1 MLTPKGQQPPRPPD
15 ELRPWYYLKWFLIP
29 TFVLGWPT
37 LTPVSILWPL
47 WAVLIIRSP
56 WHNGIIPGGLAWAML
71 LTGAYG
77 IVQLIGDDPFTAMQV
92 LLPGVALTVVTQVL
106 WSKHKQTLPG
116 ASPTAVEDST
126 QDLSPDTSGEDS
138 PGSALGSASDEGATP
153 RFRRAGVR
161 RRRPRGRSPRSGRRS
176 PPS

>member
-1 MLTPKGQQPPRPPD
+1 MLTPKGQQPPPPPD
-15 ELRPWYYLKWFLIP
+15 ELRPWYYQKWFLIP
-29 TFVLGWPT
+29 AFVLGWPIT
-37 LTPVSILWPL
+37 QLSILWPL

-77 IVQLIGDDPFTAMQV
+77 IVQLIGDDPTTAMQV
-92 LLPGVALTVVTQVL
+92 LLPGVVLTVVTQVL

-116 ASPTAVEDST
+116 ASAIAVEDST
-126 QDLSPDTSGEDS
+126 QDSPQDTSGEDS
-138 PGSALGSASDEGATP
+138 PGSAPGSASDERATP
-153 RFRRAGVR
+153 RLRRTRVR
-161 RRRPRGRSPRSGRRS
+161 HRSPRGRSPRSGRRS